1 MAVGKLLALLVLL
14 QCSAALMG
22 AGVRSSIIGGGDAPK
37 GRWPGLVYLDIKT
50 DSGERKWHCS
60 GSILNQKWIMTAG
73 RCWDDEL
80 RSRWDRTGV
89 WIGTYELD
97 KPSERY
103 MEVNLVV
110 RNPEFRVTGNGFI
123 NDIALIKLKEPL
135 EFSKNVAPVNL
146 PKDDDIF
153 DSSSECWIAGWWEKI
168 NVWGEKSNTLQE
180 MEVRI
185 VGQTRCEATFPD
197 LSDNML
203 CAGSPAGGK
212 YCCNCVNFQ
221 HPPGDHGG
229 PLMCRT
235 ASGFVQVG
243 IMSFHSPDDCH
254 TPDRFGIYTQVFSY
268 MDFIMTYIMFG

>member
-14 QCSAALMG
+14 QSLMG

-73 RCWDDEL
+73 LFSNNRPQL
-80 RSRWDRTGV
+80 YTSM

-212 YCCNCVNFQ
+212 YCCN